1 MDRSNFF
8 FVFGPTSVPNARE
21 AGSASNVSPSSQAE
35 GRSRLATPRTSDTP
49 GIIRECSKTHRGRR
63 IAVNKE
69 LSSETRTLDVA
80 EVEIDPCRR
89 HRWAWA
95 RKLHALLVYQ
105 QQCFGEDDG
114 YKHANVD
121 SDNNTIA
128 PLVIH
133 TKHNSAQRNQASPG
147 HPHHSPQTG
156 GLAGEQITR

>member
-1 MDRSNFF
+1 M
-8 FVFGPTSVPNARE
+8 
-21 AGSASNVSPSSQAE
+21 SPSSQAE

-69 LSSETRTLDVA
+69 LSSETRTLHVA
-80 EVEIDPCRR
+80 EVENTFAEIDPCRR

-114 YKHANVD
+114 YKHTNVD

-147 HPHHSPQTG
+147 HPHPLTPIPGPGRRTNHSLRLFQISPG
-156 GLAGEQITR
+156 RRWLAPNRRQAP